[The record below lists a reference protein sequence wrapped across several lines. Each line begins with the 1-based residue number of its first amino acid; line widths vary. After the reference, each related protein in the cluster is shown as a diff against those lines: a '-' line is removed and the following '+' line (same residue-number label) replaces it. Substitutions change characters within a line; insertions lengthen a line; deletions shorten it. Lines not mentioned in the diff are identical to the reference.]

1 MRGLMLCFLTNHKQ
15 KSGNCPHLTTHYGG
29 GDLERC
35 CPQIYF
41 VPDGLHWYEQR
52 TLNPDWSLGTSPCPS
67 LVQKMPTITQG
78 DTHTLLVSQML
89 LKLGSSENYEGN
101 SQHTNKPCLALLSQ
115 NISSNCVEQIDLLV
129 YHPKRRS
136 GCDKM
141 LMLWRCSVE
150 VFSNLYQCIAI
161 PGEFLQIITH
171 RRTDGRI

>member
-1 MRGLMLCFLTNHKQ
+1 M
-15 KSGNCPHLTTHYGG
+15 NCSRLPSYVG
-29 GDLERC
+29 GDSERC

-52 TLNPDWSLGTSPCPS
+52 ALNPDWSLGTPPGPS

-101 SQHTNKPCLALLSQ
+101 SQHTNKHCFAMSQ

-141 LMLWRCSVE
+141 LMLWRCSVK
-150 VFSNLYQCIAI
+150 VFSNLYHCIAI

>member
-1 MRGLMLCFLTNHKQ
+1 MIVFNRPIQSPWIVLVSLLMLGETRKDVVRRYILSQMVFTDMS
-15 KSGNCPHLTTHYGG
+15 SGHSILIGHLGPSPHF
-29 GDLERC
+29 
-35 CPQIYF
+35 P
-41 VPDGLHWYEQR
+41 
-52 TLNPDWSLGTSPCPS
+52 
-67 LVQKMPTITQG
+67 LVQKFTTITLG

-89 LKLGSSENYEGN
+89 LKLRSSENYEGN
-101 SQHTNKPCLALLSQ
+101 SQHTNKPCLAMSR
-115 NISSNCVEQIDLLV
+115 NISLNCVEQIDLLV

-141 LMLWRCSVE
+141 LMLWRCSVK

>member
-1 MRGLMLCFLTNHKQ
+1 M
-15 KSGNCPHLTTHYGG
+15 NCSRLPSYVG
-29 GDLERC
+29 GDSERC

-52 TLNPDWSLGTSPCPS
+52 TLSPDWSLGTPPCPS
-67 LVQKMPTITQG
+67 LVQKIPTITQG

-101 SQHTNKPCLALLSQ
+101 SQHTNKHCFAMSQ

-141 LMLWRCSVE
+141 LMLWRCSVK
-150 VFSNLYQCIAI
+150 VFSNLYHCIAI